1 MNETEATSG
10 GWNFP
15 VEAGHILQF
24 ARAIGDP
31 NPIYS
36 DAEYARDSDLG
47 HVIAP
52 PTFTMAAAH
61 FDPDWPLRP
70 VPGRPWL
77 GSGRTP
83 SGTARADDD
92 TAGKE
97 VRLHAEQHYEYHR
110 HIRPGDVLTATERP
124 GRNWQKD
131 GRRGGHMNFSE
142 AVIEYH
148 DQNGNLVIT
157 VRRVG
162 VSIERSGTDG

>member
-1 MNETEATSG
+1 M
-10 GWNFP
+10 
-15 VEAGHILQF
+15 QF

-36 DAEYARDSDLG
+36 DIEYARETDLG
-47 HVIAP
+47 HTIAP

-70 VPGRPWL
+70 RPGRPWL

-83 SGTARADDD
+83 SGTAEPGAESD
-92 TAGKE
+92 GEPVSGE

-110 HIRPGDVLTATERP
+110 HVGPGDVLTATERP

-131 GRRGGHMNFSE
+131 GRRGGHMHFSE
-142 AVIEYH
+142 TIIDYH
-148 DQNGNLVIT
+148 DQNGDLVIT
-157 VRRVG
+157 ARRVG
-162 VSIERSGTDG
+162 VRIERSGTDG